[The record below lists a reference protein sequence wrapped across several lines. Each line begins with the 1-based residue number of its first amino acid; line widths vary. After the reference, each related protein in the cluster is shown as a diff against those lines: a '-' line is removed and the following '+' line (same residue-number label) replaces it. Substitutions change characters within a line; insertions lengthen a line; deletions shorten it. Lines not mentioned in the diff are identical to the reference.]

1 MNKVSLTLVSPETT
15 DHTTEKNEYTYT
27 IMSITQKLH
36 CYEMISA
43 TPLIQSYTTTKNVH
57 LRARSVYP
65 SKYIDTVPCACASA
79 QLLICTP
86 LSDQNTKDISQIGRG
101 CTNFSDDFPPPGSQP
116 NRDLALCLPSV
127 NNNAELFGIYM
138 PTYTLSR
145 QTPLKISS
153 QQAQLVQN
161 TGVTSERCSVQ
172 N

>member
-27 IMSITQKLH
+27 ILSITQKLH

-65 SKYIDTVPCACASA
+65 SKYIDTVQCALCKRS
-79 QLLICTP
+79 TTHKP
-86 LSDQNTKDISQIGRG
+86 LSDQNTRDISQIGRG

-116 NRDLALCLPSV
+116 NRDLAVCLPSV